1 VYRPKILAW
10 VAYKIGGGPKK
21 EPHMKRVYKSRK
33 RAKEQ
38 ILRDSPR
45 MLKGFEGFVLG
56 EVLLASAKNGDLKEV
71 ARLIKVAGADID
83 YADREVQRQW
93 CSRLDLN

>member
-1 VYRPKILAW
+1 V
-10 VAYKIGGGPKK
+10 GGIQNRGRTK
-21 EPHMKRVYKSRK
+21 ERAAHEKSLLESRK
-33 RAKEQ
+33 PTKEQ